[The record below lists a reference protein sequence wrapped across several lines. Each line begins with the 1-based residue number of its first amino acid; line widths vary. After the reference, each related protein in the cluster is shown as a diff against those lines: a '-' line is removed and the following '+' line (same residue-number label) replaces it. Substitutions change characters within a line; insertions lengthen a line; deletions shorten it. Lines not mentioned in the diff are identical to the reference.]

1 MKTIEEIRRERL
13 AQLVAKHGSLMELC
27 EALGYARTQTAG
39 IGRILNANIRHDRDG
54 KPYVM
59 GSAMAREVEAKLGLD
74 HGWMDSLQSY
84 TELFGPDDSRTKVLL
99 MMESMPAD
107 QWSTV
112 VRLVDAVTQ
121 PPLKTGTNEGA

>member
-13 AQLVAKHGSLMELC
+13 SQLVAKHGSLSSLC
-27 EALGYARTQTAG
+27 EALGYARNQTAG
-39 IGRILNANIRHDRDG
+39 IGRILNANIRHERDG

-59 GSAMAREVEAKLGLD
+59 GSALAREIEEKLGLD
-74 HGWMDSLQSY
+74 QGWMDSLQSY
-84 TELFGPDDSRTKVLL
+84 AEIFGPDDSRTKVLL

-121 PPLKTGTNEGA
+121 PAIKTGTNERS